1 MSLNLQGVVSQDSPP
16 SPTVFSA
23 QPTNEF
29 EAILSTFPMVMQ
41 PCNRDCPIKHDV
53 THHIMTSGPP
63 VSAHPRRLSP
73 EKLKIA
79 RQEFDHMLQDSIVRP
94 SSSS

>member
-1 MSLNLQGVVSQDSPP
+1 
-16 SPTVFSA
+16 
-23 QPTNEF
+23 
-29 EAILSTFPMVMQ
+29 MVTQ
-41 PCNRDCPIKHDV
+41 PCNGDCPIKHDV

-79 RQEFDHMLQDSIVRP
+79 CQEFDHMLQDGIVRP
-94 SSSS
+94 SSSSWSSPLHMVPKKNPGDWRPCGDYRVLHNVTTPD